1 MERGLKKDA
10 ILLLWKHRSHC
21 VTGVTPLAV
30 MCASVDLHFGVAGVE
45 NCQTA
50 QLESDDRSKI
60 GGSHTVKILVSQLLT
75 TQLWVSTGYLPGRSL
90 PGRSVRRPGSSLH
103 PFPASA
109 SNTLYS
115 GRGGGIRWRLLPGQR
130 DARWGASTGS
140 YFPWALEAGNQRSR
154 CGERW
159 LPPGPLSWVEKQPPP
174 PCVCPHSSLCVSLC
188 YSLRTRTSPKG
199 SSCVCEWL
207 SRV

>member
-1 MERGLKKDA
+1 
-10 ILLLWKHRSHC
+10 
-21 VTGVTPLAV
+21 

-115 GRGGGIRWRLLPGQR
+115 GWGDSLEAASRTTHRTLGGFNRKLLSLGPGGWKPEIQVWRALVAP
-130 DARWGASTGS
+130 GASLLG
-140 YFPWALEAGNQRSR
+140 
-154 CGERW
+154 GETAT
-159 LPPGPLSWVEKQPPP
+159 
-174 PCVCPHSSLCVSLC
+174 SSLCLPALVPVCVSVLF
-188 YSLRTRTSPKG
+188 
-199 SSCVCEWL
+199 SSYKDQ
-207 SRV
+207 S